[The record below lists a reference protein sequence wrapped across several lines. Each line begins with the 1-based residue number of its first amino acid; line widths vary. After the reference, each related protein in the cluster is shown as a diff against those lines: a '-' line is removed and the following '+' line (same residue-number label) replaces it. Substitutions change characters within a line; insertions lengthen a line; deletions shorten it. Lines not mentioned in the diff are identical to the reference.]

1 MKNKKYYHIVS
12 EGLNQFGV
20 DELNKFYEFNIKLG
34 YIKEKFVVGDRVGKA
49 SSKKYKQINQFGPDL
64 YWGYF
69 GLQQARVDINGNEI
83 TNRLFGGFSVELKH
97 LNYKVY
103 EVNETYTEV
112 KL

>member
-1 MKNKKYYHIVS
+1 MKNKKHYHVVS

-34 YIKEKFVVGDRVGKA
+34 YIKEKFVVGDVVAKA
-49 SSKKYKQINQFGPDL
+49 SKKFRQINQFGPDS
-64 YWGYF
+64 YWGNL
-69 GLQQARVDINGNEI
+69 GCQQVRTDIDGNEI
-83 TNRLFGGFSVELKH
+83 KDRLFGDFGVELKH

-112 KL
+112 EL